1 MESGHDAA
9 DPEFKRFLDEQG
21 IPSPGEMLVD
31 DEPPEAVDVEKLRA
45 FHRRELGG
53 PEAEWVAFLISRYRA
68 WHEADLRIGEEDRG
82 GQTRGNQPV
91 E

>member
-1 MESGHDAA
+1 MHPD
-9 DPEFKRFLDEQG
+9 FKRFLDEQG
-21 IPSPGEMLVD
+21 IPSPDEMLVD
-31 DEPPEAVDVEKLRA
+31 DEPPEAVDLEKLRA
-45 FHRRELGG
+45 FHRRELSG
-53 PEAEWVAFLISRYRA
+53 PDAEWVAFLISRYRA